1 MKPRR
6 SAAQGACT
14 AAAIFWLLFIFGI
27 CSASAATKY
36 RISMINGTWLMNI
49 TTVLIQAEID
59 GKTEIICLPRVEF
72 SSDIDRDEIKK
83 RLREGIKKQ
92 DAVFH
97 IYHDELNR
105 PIKSGN
111 VLFASDI
118 FLKSLKMSY
127 FSTLREW
134 GYRFKVSRQPPF
146 EDRTYVQDVQSQG
159 FLEMSSSLKTGQ
171 KSPGDSSSGAG
182 DRSAAAD
189 GSGVSTPAGSGG
201 GSMSIAHLLPA
212 GYLPP
217 EVRKMKKELDRK
229 IREIKTRPFKAEVI
243 SVDPVRWAGGRMGI
257 MRPDG
262 TATGCVIE
270 GRSVTVRLPVP
281 AKADWLNPAIS
292 AALASQPC
300 EFILQRD
307 TNGRELRRNDAY
319 ILADLYLTETGLTW
333 NDWLQSQGA
342 PAAVQ
347 PADPAFATAPVTLKI
362 QVVNGRWQGLK
373 APALGSVA
381 FEGALPA
388 GVSGTEIIR
397 VPPAEQP
404 VPDFRTYSAKLAAS
418 APLQEPINVT
428 LLLFPDGSPYEEM
441 GQRRAQRIF
450 FPRTQATLLMLM
462 NAATKP

>member
-1 MKPRR
+1 MKIRR
-6 SAAQGACT
+6 YTAQGIG
-14 AAAIFWLLFIFGI
+14 AAAIIFELLLLAV
-27 CSASAATKY
+27 CPSSATTNY
-36 RISMINGTWLMNI
+36 RISMVNGTWLMNI
-49 TTVLIQAEID
+49 TPVLIQAEIS
-59 GKTEIICLPRVEF
+59 GKTEIICLPRIEF
-72 SSDIDRDEIKK
+72 ASDINRDEIKK

-92 DAVFH
+92 DAVLH

-118 FLKSLKMSY
+118 FLKSLKMTY
-127 FSTLREW
+127 FSALREW

-146 EDRTYVQDVQSQG
+146 EDRTYVQDAQSQG
-159 FLEMSSSLKTGQ
+159 FIEMSSSLKTGQ
-171 KSPGDSSSGAG
+171 KSSGDSSAE
-182 DRSAAAD
+182 
-189 GSGVSTPAGSGG
+189 TAGSATGQGTRGSTSAGSG

-257 MRPDG
+257 IRSDG

-270 GRSVTVRLPVP
+270 GRNVNVRLPVP

-292 AALASQPC
+292 TALASQPC

-307 TNGRELRRNDAY
+307 TNGREIRRDGAY
-319 ILADLYLTETGLTW
+319 VLADLYLTDTGLTW

-342 PAAVQ
+342 PAAVP
-347 PADPAFATAPVTLKI
+347 PADLTFATAPVTLKI
-362 QVVNGRWQGLK
+362 QVVDGRWQGLK
-373 APALGSVA
+373 APALCSVTFA
-381 FEGALPA
+381 AKRPA

-397 VPPAEQP
+397 VPPAEIP
-404 VPDFRTYSAKLAAS
+404 ITDFRTYTARLAAS
-418 APLQEPINVT
+418 TQLQEEINVT
-428 LLLFPDGSPYEEM
+428 LLLFPDGTPYEEL
-441 GQRRAQRIF
+441 GQKRAQRIYL
-450 FPRTQATLLMLM
+450 PKKQATLLMLM
-462 NAATKP
+462 NAAAKP